1 MLMNRVIIGL
11 IAVFSSFTVLH
22 SGGTDG
28 SGGHYNRSTGE
39 YHYHHGYSAH
49 SHYDMDG
56 DGVADCPYSFKNNT
70 SYKSSTSKSK
80 SDTNSSSKSSSNKK
94 HSNSF
99 KSFLESVL
107 LVICSIF
114 VSAAITIVPWALR
127 SIFSVIRKYTNR
139 K

>member
-1 MLMNRVIIGL
+1 MNRIVIALVSVLASI
-11 IAVFSSFTVLH
+11 SVLH

-49 SHYDMDG
+49 SHYDMNG
-56 DGVADCPYSFKNNT
+56 DGVDDCPYSFKDST
-70 SYKSSTSKSK
+70 SNKSSASKSK
-80 SDTNSSSKSSSNKK
+80 STNSSSKSSSNKK
-94 HSNSF
+94 HGSSF